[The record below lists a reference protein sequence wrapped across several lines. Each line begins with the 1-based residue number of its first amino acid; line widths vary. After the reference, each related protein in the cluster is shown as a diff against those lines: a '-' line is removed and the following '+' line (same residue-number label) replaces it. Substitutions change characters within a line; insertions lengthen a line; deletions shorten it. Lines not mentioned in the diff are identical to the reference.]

1 MIKKM
6 HDLFQL
12 TNPPHSPHCLNYQ
25 NGWGLESWA
34 AQDYS
39 SKALQ
44 WPSAKA
50 SLAVKE
56 ERDLRHLDIRTLAG
70 ELEGFRAVQTMN
82 LNHEAMADLH
92 LK

>member
-1 MIKKM
+1 MTCSS
-6 HDLFQL
+6 LL
-12 TNPPHSPHCLNYQ
+12 THHTALIV
-25 NGWGLESWA
+25 LIIRM

-44 WPSAKA
+44 WPGAKA

>member
-1 MIKKM
+1 MTCSSW
-6 HDLFQL
+6 L
-12 TNPPHSPHCLNYQ
+12 THHTALIV
-25 NGWGLESWA
+25 LIIRM

-44 WPSAKA
+44 WPGAKA

>member
-1 MIKKM
+1 MTCSSW
-6 HDLFQL
+6 L
-12 TNPPHSPHCLNYQ
+12 THHTALIVLIIRMVEGWSPEPL
-25 NGWGLESWA
+25 
-34 AQDYS
+34 S

-44 WPSAKA
+44 WPGAKA
-50 SLAVKE
+50 SLAVKV
-56 ERDLRHLDIRTLAG
+56 ERNLRHLDIRTLAG